1 MQEINVMTCQM
12 MAASGPQAT
21 INNDETVEA
30 AFIEGKGRF
39 DDDDEGSAWTNG
51 LW

>member
-1 MQEINVMTCQM
+1 MTCQM

-21 INNDETVEA
+21 IMDGDVDA
-30 AFIEGKGRF
+30 AAIEGKERF
-39 DDDDEGSAWTNG
+39 DDDDEGSEWTNG

>member
-21 INNDETVEA
+21 IMDGDVDA
-30 AFIEGKGRF
+30 AVIEGKERF
-39 DDDDEGSAWTNG
+39 DDEGSAWTDG

>member
-30 AFIEGKGRF
+30 AAIEGKGRF
-39 DDDDEGSAWTNG
+39 DDEGSAWTDG